1 MSSYARNSLVIF
13 VAIAMISGCTSAPE
27 ILEPSCDNPAP
38 LDGKFDSRVQGY
50 IAMFVNDGIDAGATT
65 GELARKYSFTPESIF
80 GSIKGFSV
88 QALTPQALAG
98 LRCEPSIRGISF
110 NQQTRITSNALKAI

>member
-1 MSSYARNSLVIF
+1 MSSCARNSLVIF
-13 VAIAMISGCTSAPE
+13 VAIAMISGCISAPE
-27 ILEPSCDNPAP
+27 ILEPSGDNPAP
-38 LDGKFDSRVQGY
+38 LDGKFDSRVPGY
-50 IAMFVNDGIDAGATT
+50 TAMFVKDVTDAGATT
-65 GELARKYSFTPESIF
+65 RELARKHSFTPESIW

-110 NQQTRITSNALKAI
+110 NQRTQITSNAL